1 LHLPLLLRSNYE
13 DKRKGHHVKE
23 YQFERHSH
31 NILKKM
37 DDMASCAIIF
47 WRQFFD
53 HFSLFSSLYVLSAS
67 RLGCLTRRHHFMSIK
82 VLLKHFN

>member
-31 NILKKM
+31 TILKKM
-37 DDMASCAIIF
+37 DDMTSCAIIF
-47 WRQFFD
+47 GVSFSII
-53 HFSLFSSLYVLSAS
+53 SLFFHLYMFWAPVAL
-67 RLGCLTRRHHFMSIK
+67 
-82 VLLKHFN
+82 VV